1 MDSTQSSPRKN
12 LASQYLKS
20 IGSPILSNSP
30 PPLAPTSRHNAGL
43 SNLNDADSN
52 AFRNSRGLDPD
63 SPSRMTNLEN
73 ENPFKSPKR
82 LLQSQAH
89 LSSPTRLQKSP
100 SFKSF
105 STLSPVQKLIQQKE
119 KDAIN
124 NNAADTPVL
133 PQSPTRFGSPLRSPT
148 RINKSPSL
156 ASPIKN
162 RYPYSNDTI
171 LGNKNGSPT
180 SEDHL
185 SKSQIKRMNQ
195 INSSISNSPSIKSLK
210 KLVSVENKMKERK
223 HNKVEAVHGLQSR
236 VRLKKDISQND
247 ISSNPKRNLGVNN
260 NWMDTDRESLQYLE
274 FLCRIEEAKLW
285 IESCL
290 GETIELSENGDSLV
304 DFQDYLR
311 NGIILAKL
319 AKLFDLS
326 SKFKIFYGGKSAENT
341 DYKSKSGLNFRFT
354 ENINVFIK
362 FLNKIKLP
370 DMFIFETRDL
380 FEMKDFPKVVFC
392 IHALSYLLAYHEK
405 APSLEKVDNMSSSV
419 TESDIKKVQTKIR
432 GVRLPNFEDIDE
444 GVRVNADLGIIPA
457 DFSFINQPDSEEED
471 GKTNITKSS
480 SRMEDLKENDDEENS
495 IDNNEISIDDIA
507 AESSDILDNTE
518 TNETYNKTE
527 SDNNESTTSDN
538 LDEFSD
544 DKIDDSTVEKY
555 NKIIKKYDT
564 SYIEKSPDTSKVFDF
579 NDISSI
585 ASNEDLFN
593 NIEDIQMK
601 YSSIS
606 AIDDKELRTSVM
618 EIMTGKIQKK
628 FDDIIDYTER
638 FNELEAIARGSL
650 YRFELKVNRLM
661 LKTFTPDTIALQ
673 SVIRGNAIRKNLK
686 TTQNKLTANSRSLS
700 VLQAI
705 LKNRVRE
712 DVTAGK
718 KMYLKIYE
726 DEIINLQSIIR
737 KKLLKN
743 SIFREKKILFLN
755 TSRLISLQS
764 KIRGDYIRNNFQE
777 VCNKYNEL
785 PQHTRQKSKRKPV
798 PKLDEDTE
806 RHLKEFNDKQNKAAL
821 DKATLKSIPRADK
834 YQILELQSVIRGS
847 IVRNRINKLFDRML
861 ICEDCVT
868 CLNSIARAKLVRKE
882 LKEKI
887 VKLQN
892 SKNSVILI
900 QSAVRSVLCR
910 FSLDVMLDDL
920 EDEEESINN
929 LQSII
934 RGNATRKL
942 YKDRM
947 EYFNRSD
954 NVRKIVKLQSF
965 IRANNEGSAYKSLI
979 HESDPPFKAVKHFI
993 GLLRGND
1000 SQVED
1005 ELAIKKYQEEILTE
1019 CKKIEALE
1027 GNLTD
1032 LSNKIKML
1040 KRNNIDIIDVSK
1052 IKQKNKELM
1061 DEYSKEL
1068 DDNLRKS
1075 IGPGS
1080 SISQDRNSD
1089 DAIQAIERFLFVLQ
1103 SKPEYL
1109 ARVFKAMDE
1118 DVKFG
1123 RNKPNISGVGSTTN
1137 EIKILLSSYNEG
1149 EYDFEELVIKLFN
1162 YSGPTASASIKPSRD
1177 EFLYLKL
1184 IIACLHNS
1192 VSSYQDIHEFKSEF
1206 KRSTVFKNIETSWKS
1221 LLLRFTLLPQY
1232 RKYTKSVFGDAI
1244 LLVTSNEDGWF
1255 ESNPEVIKDELD
1267 ARANIYGDDD
1277 DAYDDTHK
1285 DYFNDVGEELGP
1297 VKENKSSNPFDD
1309 ERVAAQ
1315 FVNNSTELRSTV
1327 QDILRIVSSRVQQI
1341 PISVRIIC
1349 KEYFNALKVQFP
1361 GESERFYLSCV
1372 GEIFSKCY
1380 ISKFFLMPENFGVNI
1395 ESVYENP
1402 YISDRVKQNLF
1413 EVAKVFNQVIL
1424 MRAFGKNNLLLQPLN
1439 EYIEDCVS
1447 QVRIFLRELIDVDS
1461 LEIEFS
1467 MNPIYDDLT
1476 SASKPKLR
1484 IEENDFTFLVTL
1496 LNSQIDL
1503 MAPERNDSYRYYLKN
1518 VTDLFALS
1526 KGHIDFSSLKSDGYL
1541 LFELKPTTETAES
1554 LDKWEEKSLMAQ
1566 AKCYLTYII
1575 QIQDG
1580 EDLVDVLTSKTCNQQ
1595 EYAFEELVNQDS
1607 RNKDKYQ
1614 TIEERKFLDNIHKLS
1629 FYKVKKRGLQLVLE
1643 LEQLGLTT
1651 RNDGYQAILN
1661 EIANDIKHKKS
1672 QKEERARKLKVVV
1685 GTLTKLK
1692 EKERS
1697 CTTFYQEYNSHFE
1710 QSMVKLQSKSSTK
1723 KKGFFAQLFSSQNR
1737 FQRKLARDGAL
1748 PKYGSYIYQSRILYE
1763 RNILQDV
1770 SSTLAEKEEFSSSTS
1785 FFSSSTSSFKS
1796 SKLSF
1801 VFSCNKQNEFYI
1813 EVRNSSQKTIST
1825 EKLTLDNILK
1835 YQYDNKRTF
1844 KISNGNVTFNTDEF
1858 ARLIFKK
1865 FYHIKE

>member
-1 MDSTQSSPRKN
+1 
-12 LASQYLKS
+12 
-20 IGSPILSNSP
+20 
-30 PPLAPTSRHNAGL
+30 
-43 SNLNDADSN
+43 
-52 AFRNSRGLDPD
+52 
-63 SPSRMTNLEN
+63 MTNLEN

-82 LLQSQAH
+82 LSQSPGH
-89 LSSPTRLQKSP
+89 LTSPTRLQKSP

-124 NNAADTPVL
+124 NNAEDIPVL

-148 RINKSPSL
+148 RINKSPSSSKLNNL
-156 ASPIKN
+156 ASPVKN

-171 LGNKNGSPT
+171 LGNKHGSPK

-210 KLVSVENKMKERK
+210 KLVSVENKIKEK
-223 HNKVEAVHGLQSR
+223 NFSKVEPVHGLQSR

-247 ISSNPKRNLGVNN
+247 ISSISSSPKRNLGANN
-260 NWMDTDRESLQYLE
+260 NWMDADRESLQYLE
-274 FLCRIEEAKLW
+274 FLSRIEEAKLW

-290 GETIELSENGDSLV
+290 DETIELSENGDSLV

-319 AKLFDLS
+319 VKLFDPS

-341 DYKSKSGLNFRFT
+341 EYKSKSGLNFRFT

-405 APSLEKVDNMSSSV
+405 APSLTKIDNMSSSV
-419 TESDIKKVQTKIR
+419 TESDIKKVQSKIR

-444 GVRVNADLGIIPA
+444 GVRVNADLGITPA
-457 DFSFINQPDSEEED
+457 DFSFINQKDDDENDASFFANA
-471 GKTNITKSS
+471 KTNITKSG
-480 SRMEDLKENDDEENS
+480 SRMEDIKENDDEENS
-495 IDNNEISIDDIA
+495 IDNSEISSDNIA
-507 AESSDILDNTE
+507 GGNSDILDNTE
-518 TNETYNKTE
+518 TNETETE
-527 SDNNESTTSDN
+527 NDNNESISDNTESVSDN
-538 LDEFSD
+538 LDEFSN
-544 DKIDDSTVEKY
+544 DKIDDSTVERY

-564 SYIEKSPDTSKVFDF
+564 SYIQRSPDTSKVFDF

-618 EIMTGKIQKK
+618 EIMTGKRQKK
-628 FDDIIDYTER
+628 FDDTIDYTER
-638 FNELEAIARGSL
+638 LNELEAIARGSL

-673 SVIRGNAIRKNLK
+673 SIIRGNAIRKNLK

-705 LKNRVRE
+705 LKSRIKE

-743 SIFREKKILFLN
+743 SIFKQKKILFLN
-755 TSRLISLQS
+755 TSKLIILQS
-764 KIRGDYIRNNFQE
+764 KIRGNYVRNNFQDI
-777 VCNKYNEL
+777 CNIHNESL
-785 PQHTRQKSKRKPV
+785 QNNRQKSKRKPV

-806 RHLKEFNDKQNKAAL
+806 RHLKEFNDKQNKAAI
-821 DKATLKSIPRADK
+821 DKATLKCIPRADK

-847 IVRNRINKLFDRML
+847 IVRNRINRLFDRML

-868 CLNSIARAKLVRKE
+868 SLNSIARAKLARKE
-882 LKEKI
+882 LKETV

-920 EDEEESINN
+920 EDEEESINK
-929 LQSII
+929 LQAII

-942 YKDRM
+942 LKDRM

-965 IRANNEGSAYKSLI
+965 IRANNEGSAFKSLI
-979 HESDPPFKAVKHFI
+979 HESNPPFKAVKHFI

-1019 CKKIEALE
+1019 CKKIEVLE

-1032 LSNKIKML
+1032 LSNKIKIL
-1040 KRNNIDIIDVSK
+1040 KRNNVDIIDITK
-1052 IKQKNKELM
+1052 IKQKNKELI

-1080 SISQDRNSD
+1080 STSQDRKSD

-1123 RNKPNISGVGSTTN
+1123 RDKPNISGVGSTTN
-1137 EIKILLSSYNEG
+1137 AIKILLSSYNDG

-1162 YSGPTASASIKPSRD
+1162 YSGPTASTSIKPSRD

-1244 LLVTSNEDGWF
+1244 LLVTSNEDAWF

-1277 DAYDDTHK
+1277 DDVYDDT
-1285 DYFNDVGEELGP
+1285 DRNYFDDVDEKLGP
-1297 VKENKSSNPFDD
+1297 GKQNKSTNPFDD
-1309 ERVAAQ
+1309 ERVASQ

-1327 QDILRIVSSRVQQI
+1327 QDVLRIVSSHVQQI

-1349 KEYFNALKVQFP
+1349 KEYFNALKIKFP

-1380 ISKFFLMPENFGVNI
+1380 ISKFFLMPENFGINI
-1395 ESVYENP
+1395 ESAYENP
-1402 YISDRVKQNLF
+1402 YISERVKQNLF
-1413 EVAKVFNQVIL
+1413 EVAKVFNQVML

-1439 EYIEDCVS
+1439 EFIQDCVS
-1447 QVRIFLRELIDVDS
+1447 PVRMFLRELIDVDS
-1461 LEIEFS
+1461 LEVEFS

-1484 IEENDFTFLVTL
+1484 MIF
-1496 LNSQIDL
+1496 ID
-1503 MAPERNDSYRYYLKN
+1503 DYLKN

-1580 EDLVDVLTSKTCNQQ
+1580 EDLVDVLTSKTSNQQ
-1595 EYAFEELVNQDS
+1595 EYAFQELVIQDS
-1607 RNKDKYQ
+1607 KNKDKYQ

-1651 RNDGYQAILN
+1651 RNDGYQSILN

-1737 FQRKLARDGAL
+1737 FQRKLARDGVL
-1748 PKYGSYIYQSRILYE
+1748 PKYGSYIYQSRALFE

-1770 SSTLAEKEEFSSSTS
+1770 SPALSEKEEISSS

-1801 VFSCNKQNEFYI
+1801 IFSCNKQNEFFI
-1813 EVRNSSQKTIST
+1813 EVRGSSQKTIST
-1825 EKLTLDNILK
+1825 ERLTLDDILK

-1858 ARLIFKK
+1858 AKLIFKK